1 MADRTAY
8 SNSFGAL
15 APVVTAGQSRALK
28 ALGGVVALVAG
39 DLALNK
45 TTGLF
50 KVPAGF
56 TLVDMKGKVDDLDT
70 GGSPALVF
78 SLGDAGSASRLL
90 SGATTGQA
98 GGVLGALAAG
108 GVGYRFDVD
117 TEIVFTATTA
127 AATAAAGNITL
138 YLIGYLD

>member
-1 MADRTAY
+1 MMADRTAY

-28 ALGGVVALVAG
+28 ALGGVVALLTS

-45 TTGLF
+45 TTALF

-56 TLVDMKGKVDDLDT
+56 NLVDMKGKIDDLDS
-70 GGSPALVF
+70 GAGLVF
-78 SLGDAGSASRLL
+78 AIGDAGSASRLL

-108 GVGYRFDVD
+108 GVGYRYDTD

-127 AATAAAGNITL
+127 AGTAVAGNIAL
-138 YLIGYLD
+138 FLIGYLD